1 MPSGCLKA
9 PEAACEYT
17 CLQRFHHLRSGNPFF
32 RQPRRSSRPFQDPLR
47 RRLGLLYGLH
57 LRLRDMFPETYAST
71 AGRAGN
77 TRIDQLDPRVLQCR
91 NQLHQRVD
99 VPTDDTVARFHALN
113 GRHGKIRQICRL
125 PLIYVQERTGGPEL
139 VGRNHEMAASGEI
152 RIEYIYTVRITVS
165 SINLDAKYISPNS
178 GRCSRLRHLRLVPN
192 FPARCANINTQYLK
206 KLAPHT

>member
-1 MPSGCLKA
+1 
-9 PEAACEYT
+9 
-17 CLQRFHHLRSGNPFF
+17 
-32 RQPRRSSRPFQDPLR
+32 
-47 RRLGLLYGLH
+47 
-57 LRLRDMFPETYAST
+57 MFPETYAST

-165 SINLDAKYISPNS
+165 SINLDAKYIS
-178 GRCSRLRHLRLVPN
+178 
-192 FPARCANINTQYLK
+192 AQY
-206 KLAPHT
+206 APFETN